1 MGIQSN
7 LRDHLLSQPP
17 SFKKKKD
24 YTLLET
30 IGQGGF
36 GKVVRAKWAG
46 EGGGKEVALKC
57 VLISYSSSLRS
68 SLSSFSLHRG
78 DALS

>member
-7 LRDHLLSQPP
+7 LRDHLLSQPA

-46 EGGGKEVALKC
+46 EGGGKEVALKYAC
-57 VLISYSSSLRS
+57 FYLSDIL
-68 SLSSFSLHRG
+68 LFISSFR
-78 DALS
+78 LSMK